1 MHGMSSDDHD
11 RLAAEH
17 VIGLLEGEERGEADR
32 LLATDPTFQSAVAS
46 WQVRFAELDEIAPL
60 IAPGEAL
67 WRRITTSLR
76 TGAAEEPQIVRSAD
90 PTPPV
95 RRDPR
100 NGIRALWRNLAFW
113 RAAGLVGALA
123 SLALAIGLVF
133 MVQRSARTPVLVA
146 VLLNEANQPAGV
158 INTYRNGQAELIP
171 FEGMQIPTGRAF
183 EVWVIPGPNQ
193 NPISVGL
200 VTAPRSVPLDL
211 QRVRDL
217 SPNNIFAISVEPPQG
232 SPTGLPTGP
241 VLLKGVAT
249 TAL

>member
-17 VIGLLEGEERGEADR
+17 VIGLLEEEERREVER
-32 LLATDPTFQSAVAS
+32 LLATDPAFQAAVAA
-46 WQVRFAELDEIAPL
+46 WQARFAELDETTPL
-60 IAPGEAL
+60 VAPGDAL
-67 WRRITTSLR
+67 WRRITTSLP
-76 TGAAEEPQIVRSAD
+76 TSAAEAPQPARAADPVPVRS
-90 PTPPV
+90 
-95 RRDPR
+95 DPR
-100 NGIRALWRNLAFW
+100 AGFRALWHNLAFW
-113 RAAGLVGALA
+113 RAVGLVGALA
-123 SLALAIGLVF
+123 TLALATGLGL

-171 FEGMQIPTGRAF
+171 FEGMQIPAGRAF
-183 EVWVIPGPNQ
+183 EVWAIPGPNQ

-200 VTAPRSVPLDL
+200 VTALRSLPLDL

-217 SPNNIFAISVEPPQG
+217 SPNDTFAISVEPPQG